1 MGVRDPVGGPEPPAV
16 LVLSAFFSRTR
27 GDTGPVPSGKRVRCR
42 WSGEMEPDPRGP
54 AALYGVV
61 TDNYMS
67 LDMARGG
74 TPILRY
80 RHPPNHDL
88 QEMMFLPLCVTTY
101 MIS

>member
-1 MGVRDPVGGPEPPAV
+1 MGVRDPVGGPGPPAV
-16 LVLSAFFSRTR
+16 FVLNPFFSRTH

-61 TDNYMS
+61 TDNYTS

-74 TPILRY
+74 TPVLRY
-80 RHPPNHDL
+80 RQYGSFIYPCW
-88 QEMMFLPLCVTTY
+88 FLSDP
-101 MIS
+101 